1 METANRI
8 IRAVLAVG
16 VSPEWINSLY
26 YRLECRKDNLYI
38 FSCLM
43 GAIGVRYITAD
54 AVDILIEEF
63 SYGVLLDTVLAL
75 NHKAENALSKMR
87 MESQFNATK

>member
-1 METANRI
+1 
-8 IRAVLAVG
+8 
-16 VSPEWINSLY
+16 
-26 YRLECRKDNLYI
+26 
-38 FSCLM
+38 M